1 MMPQNSS
8 QQKKQAFF
16 EEKLSKAIGKPNEL
30 RDLLSLGM
38 PNKTLISNFNPIED
52 TKTLTHDTSS
62 IFKNFKNLFL
72 NLAESLLLKLPKQP

>member
-8 QQKKQAFF
+8 QKKQAFF

-62 IFKNFKNLFL
+62 ILKNFKNLFS